1 MKEIGGYIE
10 FEHYYGR
17 HFHENAIKLNCSRS
31 CIVYL
36 AIAYNIKKI
45 YIPYFLC
52 DSIWKIC
59 KKHDIA
65 YEFYH
70 IDKDFQPKIPDADF
84 SKDWLY
90 VVNYYGQFSNE
101 KIMELS
107 RIVPHLIVDNVQ
119 AFFQKPVS
127 HIITIYGCRKF
138 FGVADGAYLYS
149 DVVLNLNLEKDMSYS
164 RMEFLLGRFE
174 KSASEFYAQYVA
186 NNERFEHEP
195 FKRMSALTENIM
207 RSFDYRHIKTVRTDN
222 FIYLHERLGKANRLR
237 LCIANGAFSYPLLIE
252 NGVEIR
258 KVLQQKKIYIP
269 TLWPNVVNEMPE
281 DSLEYRL
288 AQNILPLPCDQRY
301 VREDMEY
308 IAGEVQKCIKI

>member
-10 FEHYYGR
+10 FEHYCR
-17 HFHENAIKLNCSRS
+17 RQFHENAIKLNSSRS
-31 CIVYL
+31 CLVYL

-59 KKHDIA
+59 KKHDIV

-101 KIMELS
+101 KIVELS
-107 RIVPHLIVDNVQ
+107 RIVPHLIIDNVQ

-127 HIITIYGCRKF
+127 HIMTIYGCRKF

-149 DVVLNLNLEKDMSYS
+149 DVVLNSDLEKDMSCS

-174 KSASEFYAQYVA
+174 KSASEFYAQYAA

-195 FKRMSALTENIM
+195 IKQMSALTENIM
-207 RSFDYRHIKTVRTDN
+207 RSLDYRHIETVRTEN
-222 FIYLHERLGKANRLR
+222 FIYLNEQLWKANRLKP
-237 LCIANGAFSYPLLIE
+237 CIANGAFAYPLLIE
-252 NGVEIR
+252 NGAEIR
-258 KVLQQKKIYIP
+258 KSLQQKKIYIP

-281 DSLEYRL
+281 GSLEYQL
-288 AQNILPLPCDQRY
+288 AKDILPLPCDQRY
-301 VREDMEY
+301 DNQDMRY
-308 IAGEVQKCIKI
+308 IVGEVKKCIKN